1 MKFKKWSI
9 WRANLDPVI
18 GQGKRMKTLF
28 HPRGLSSFYYFSYK
42 QYIPLLYFSLKPGV
56 QFNMQDTA

>member
-1 MKFKKWSI
+1 MFYKKQNYYNI
-9 WRANLDPVI
+9 I
-18 GQGKRMKTLF
+18 QGKRMKTLF